1 MALAYLFDPCKQWQN
16 RAGVN
21 NVSGYIEV
29 FIINTDTHATVYTDF
44 TASAVQPAHIGID
57 NDGRAV
63 MVVDA
68 DKVYRVEMHDPS
80 GNLIFTQQPV
90 YPVKGSSG
98 QVVNNFEVVSTDGS
112 INVEP
117 STSGNT
123 KTFDISIPEDGND
136 LLEWIRCDGGEHLSD
151 TDTYRPQYTDGTM
164 EVGEIGVKLQDGQLY
179 HATVHIRATK
189 NETRQPFDDKVDV
202 LFKLYN
208 GTEFVNV
215 TRQSV
220 IVDYSTATVQDFEVS
235 TDVKAPSDCELAID
249 ILSQD
254 IQGGDFELLNLEVH
268 RVYSGCPSIPS
279 GVLSRVQAQEMIDA
293 HGKGVHR
300 LLRYY
305 TNAGDSDPDHPTGD
319 WLHDLDAVDESDPSG
334 HPMVTADQLF
344 DWYEDGQIF
353 DLYEIDGRNGQIGW
367 SAIYRMVTWQDQSDW
382 WSQFAPVPGK
392 ACRLEFFRMGMYSTP
407 YRGGLIAYIRYK
419 DEPYMRLYEI
429 KSGNSIWMAEYQEK
443 LPYYDSAWHNGDF
456 LKVKQDGSGLEWVTV
471 HEPVIGTID
480 L

>member
-90 YPVKGSSG
+90 YPVKGGSG
-98 QVVNNFEVVSTDGS
+98 QVVNSFDVVSTDGS
-112 INVEP
+112 INVEA

-136 LLEWIRCDGGEHLSD
+136 LLEWIRCDGSEHLSD

-164 EVGEIGVKLQDGQLY
+164 EVGEIGIVLQEGQLY

-249 ILSQD
+249 ITSQD

-268 RVYSGCPSIPS
+268 RVYSGAPSIPTPILTRERADELYQPIITP
-279 GVLSRVQAQEMIDA
+279 GRNINITDNVLSYAPTRAWRSM
-293 HGKGVHR
+293 HGSTWCDCGDCFGFLVDDNYYDPDNLITVEKGTFEDSEHNVTHWGNIHIAAGHAAIVVTSLT
-300 LLRYY
+300 LLRIP
-305 TNAGDSDPDHPTGD
+305 GELQPT
-319 WLHDLDAVDESDPSG
+319 L
-334 HPMVTADQLF
+334 
-344 DWYEDGQIF
+344 
-353 DLYEIDGRNGQIGW
+353 
-367 SAIYRMVTWQDQSDW
+367 
-382 WSQFAPVPGK
+382 
-392 ACRLEFFRMGMYSTP
+392 
-407 YRGGLIAYIRYK
+407 
-419 DEPYMRLYEI
+419 
-429 KSGNSIWMAEYQEK
+429 NSIALWYGGNPVSIYGARHEFLYDNSQSNEVVPQIVGYFPATENGATIS
-443 LPYYDSAWHNGDF
+443 LGCSAGTTWYYYKPTE
-456 LKVKQDGSGLEWVTV
+456 LWVAV
-471 HEPVIGTID
+471 LD
-480 L
+480 